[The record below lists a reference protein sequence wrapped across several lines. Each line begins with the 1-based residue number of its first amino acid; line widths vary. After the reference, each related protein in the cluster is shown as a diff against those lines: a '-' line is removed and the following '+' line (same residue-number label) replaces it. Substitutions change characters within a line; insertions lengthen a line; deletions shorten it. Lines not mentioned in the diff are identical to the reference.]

1 MTNQLKYI
9 CGAIGTIP
17 LLPLLY
23 LQGKRIRAN
32 VPSLPEATGTEGI
45 TNPNQTP
52 NYQLITIGESTV
64 AGVGVKTHKE
74 GFSGTLATELAKKLN
89 KNIQWKVY
97 AKSGITAKRVPTELI
112 SQITE
117 KRADLIVI
125 GLGANDAFEGNS
137 PNTWR
142 KGIENT
148 LEGLRAKFPAVP
160 IAFANMP
167 PIKEFPAF
175 TTLIKQTIGN
185 LVEIHGQELQKI
197 IVNQPN
203 VYYNSEVLWIKNW
216 LKGDLANKTIKDF
229 FSDGVHPSKLTYQEW
244 AKDFAKFVIP
254 KLKAPQKKIII

>member
-1 MTNQLKYI
+1 MTNQFKYFL
-9 CGAIGTIP
+9 GAIGTIP
-17 LLPLLY
+17 LLPIMY
-23 LQGKRIRAN
+23 VQGKRIRAK

-64 AGVGVKTHKE
+64 AGVGVKTHAE
-74 GFSGTLATELAKKLN
+74 GFSGTLADELSKKLAK
-89 KNIQWKVY
+89 NIRWKVY
-97 AKSGITAKRVPTELI
+97 AKSGITAKRVPAELI

-117 KRADLIVI
+117 KQADLIVI

-142 KGIENT
+142 KGIKKT
-148 LEGLRAKFPAVP
+148 LQELRIKFPTAP

-175 TTLIKQTIGN
+175 TPLIKQTIGS
-185 LVEIHGQELQKI
+185 LVEIHGQELEKLI
-197 IVNQPN
+197 SDQPN
-203 VYYNSEVLWIKNW
+203 VFYNSEVLWIKNW
-216 LKGDLANKTIKDF
+216 LKGDLVNKTVHDF

-244 AKDFAKFVIP
+244 ARDFANFVIP
-254 KLKAPQKKIII
+254 RLNQKT